1 MLKTLFRSPASKH
14 VSWSASWPVLTSCSP
29 AALLRRFRAGQGG
42 AATVEFAMLLPM
54 MLSIWVGMVVVTDAL
69 NSDRKVTVL
78 TRTLSDLATQYTV
91 MSQADLDTIFNATS
105 AVMWPKPAT
114 KLGMRLT
121 SIDIDGANVAWVDW
135 SGVPTDSALR
145 GNYSATA
152 RCTKLTTSLPAGLLV
167 ARTSVILAETSMK
180 YEASLATQ
188 MVNELFTGVF
198 TNGEM
203 PLGDKLYMRPRQV
216 AKVTYNPAPGA
227 NCPGYVP

>member
-1 MLKTLFRSPASKH
+1 MKRTLSGS
-14 VSWSASWPVLTSCSP
+14 S
-29 AALLRRFRAGQGG
+29 AALMPLLASPLRVLRRFRAGETG

-69 NSDRKVTVL
+69 QADRKVTVL

-91 MSQADLDTIFNATS
+91 ISQTDLDSVFNATAS
-105 AVMWPKPAT
+105 VMWPKPAT

-135 SGVPTDSALR
+135 SGVPTDSVLR
-145 GNYSATA
+145 GTYSATA
-152 RCTKLTTSLPAGLLV
+152 RCTKLTTTLPAGLLV

-188 MVNELFTGVF
+188 LVDELFSGAF
-198 TNGEM
+198 TSGEM

-216 AKVTYNPAPGA
+216 SKVTYNPAPSG